1 MKIKQ
6 VAITGG
12 IGSGKTEVLNILKER
27 GYHTIS
33 CDKITYDLYLE
44 QPFLLKLK
52 ELFPFAVQ
60 GSPLKANKKAI
71 SNEVFTN
78 KESLVKLNALVH
90 PLVLERIEKEIK
102 GLKNIKDGL
111 VFVEVPLLFESG
123 FNKYYNNVIIIKRS
137 LEERI
142 SSVMARSNLTKEEIL
157 NRISSQVN
165 YETLPLENYI
175 LLENNGSR
183 KDLTNKINEILSKL
197 V

>member
-1 MKIKQ
+1 MAIKQ

-12 IGSGKTEVLNILKER
+12 IGSGKTEVLNILTEL

-52 ELFPFAVQ
+52 ELFPFAVDEK
-60 GSPLKANKKAI
+60 GVANKKTIA
-71 SNEVFTN
+71 NEVFNN
-78 KESLVKLNALVH
+78 KESLLKLNALVH
-90 PLVLERIEKEIK
+90 PLVLERIEEEIK

-123 FNKYYNNVIIIKRS
+123 FNKYYKNAIIIKRS

-165 YETLPLENYI
+165 YETLPLENYL
-175 LLENNGSR
+175 LLENNGSK
-183 KDLTNKINEILSKL
+183 KDLTNKIN
-197 V
+197 